1 MTQDVHGFEDKGD
14 ASPWCVQCATCRKWP
29 YHDECLG
36 CLTVGG
42 RPAETVSFRTVHW
55 DVAVV
60 QAVIRR
66 KVAVWEQ
73 RHPGWELVPDMQR
86 YWEDSTHPSKYV
98 DRETGIGRKLAWT
111 RLRVERRHP
120 RGDRRMGQ
128 VAVQRGVSGLGP
140 WGLEWVEQEAGVG
153 LRRPVPGG
161 VEAYR
166 FDRDLLLQGV
176 RPMAE
181 PTAPTEPTE
190 PPEPDDVPEPAP
202 PAPAE
207 DEEAEETPA

>member
-1 MTQDVHGFEDKGD
+1 MAADVYGLEEKGD
-14 ASPWCVQCATCRKWP
+14 ESPWCVQCANFLKWP

-55 DVAVV
+55 DVAVLH
-60 QAVIRR
+60 AVIRR

-111 RLRVERRHP
+111 RFRVARRHP
-120 RGDRRMGQ
+120 RG
-128 VAVQRGVSGLGP
+128 
-140 WGLEWVEQEAGVG
+140 
-153 LRRPVPGG
+153 RRPGWLADWVATHAQGLTEAWWAM
-161 VEAYR
+161 VEAE
-166 FDRDLLLQGV
+166 V
-176 RPMAE
+176 VKMA
-181 PTAPTEPTE
+181 AP
-190 PPEPDDVPEPAP
+190 V
-202 PAPAE
+202 
-207 DEEAEETPA
+207 EE